1 MLLELAIGDAY
12 GRPFEFNT
20 PEFIAKHNDVLGYKH
35 REGEEENGIGIYTD
49 DTQMS
54 IAIAEQ
60 MGSDLPG
67 TQVRF
72 AAHFVTAY
80 KRDPRKGYSK
90 RITKALE
97 ETKPNLPFEFI
108 LKAKQAGMSS
118 NGGVMRAVPL
128 GMMADPKEIMHRSIV
143 QTSTS
148 HGHIDAVNSAV
159 MVSLTAHFFY
169 HLYPRLEGK
178 TLADKFEIYKEWMKS
193 YMGVLFDDILGSYA
207 LRFDPKDN
215 LRLECDSK
223 TTASLSIKLAW
234 GIQKD
239 LKSSAGCPAKKTSAT
254 KILKT
259 AVDIGGDVDSSASI
273 ALGLYSL
280 RPDAIMDLPDEFY
293 NNLENGPYGKDF
305 LVDMDTQMQQKF
317 PRIVKEEE
325 KGNEKLTDI
334 IV

>member
-1 MLLELAIGDAY
+1 MLEIAIGDSY

-20 PEFIAKHNDVLGYKH
+20 PEFIAEHNDVLGYKH
-35 REGEEENGIGIYTD
+35 RIGEEKNGVGIYTD

-54 IAIAEQ
+54 IGVAEQ

-97 ETKPNLPFEFI
+97 ESKPNLPFEFI

-118 NGGVMRAVPL
+118 NGSVMRSVPL
-128 GMMADPKEIMHRSIV
+128 GMMSDPKEIMHRSIV

-159 MVSLTAHFFY
+159 VVALTAHFFY
-169 HLYPRLEGK
+169 HLYPRLEDYIQS
-178 TLADKFEIYKEWMKS
+178 DKLIMYKEWMS
-193 YMGVLFDDILGSYA
+193 NQVGSAIFDDVYNSYTFKRKNDK
-207 LRFDPKDN
+207 LQ
-215 LRLECDSK
+215 CDSK

-234 GIQKD
+234 GVKISGGN
-239 LKSSAGCPAKKTSAT
+239 LKTSA
-254 KILKT
+254 KQILKR

-273 ALGLYSL
+273 AMGLYSL
-280 RPDAIMDLPDEFY
+280 RPDCVLDLPDALY
-293 NNLENGPYGKDF
+293 DNLENGPFGRDF
-305 LVDMDTQMQQKF
+305 LVDMDMQMQKKF
-317 PRIVKEEE
+317 PRNVKEE
-325 KGNEKLTDI
+325 KTEKLTDI
-334 IV
+334 II

>member
-1 MLLELAIGDAY
+1 MLEIGISDAY

-20 PEFIAKHNDVLGYKH
+20 PEFIAEHNDVLGYKH
-35 REGEEENGIGIYTD
+35 RVGEEENGIGIYTD

-54 IAIAEQ
+54 IGVAEQ

-97 ETKPNLPFEFI
+97 ESKPNLPFEFI

-118 NGGVMRAVPL
+118 NGSVMRSVPL
-128 GMMADPKEIMHRSIV
+128 GMMSDPKEIMHRSIV

-159 MVSLTAHFFY
+159 AVALTSHFFY

-178 TLADKFEIYKEWMKS
+178 LLSEKFDTYKEWIHSM
-193 YMGVLFDDILGSYA
+193 MGSAVFDDIYQSYS
-207 LRFDPKDN
+207 LRYDSKLN
-215 LRLECDSK
+215 KRLECDSK

-234 GIQKD
+234 GVKMD
-239 LKSSAGCPAKKTSAT
+239 VKTGCPAKKTSAT

-273 ALGLYSL
+273 AMGLYSL
-280 RPDAIMDLPDEFY
+280 RPDAIMDLPNALYD
-293 NNLENGPYGKDF
+293 NLENGPFGRDF
-305 LVDMDTQMQQKF
+305 LVDMDMQMQKKF
-317 PRIVKEEE
+317 PRNVKEE
-325 KGNEKLTDI
+325 KNEKLTDI
-334 IV
+334 II